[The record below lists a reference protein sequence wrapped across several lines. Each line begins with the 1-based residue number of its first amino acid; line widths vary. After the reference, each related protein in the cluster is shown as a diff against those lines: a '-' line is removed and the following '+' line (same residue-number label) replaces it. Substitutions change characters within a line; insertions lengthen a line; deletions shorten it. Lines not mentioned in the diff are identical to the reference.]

1 MLSSFSKYLP
11 DNKHCTVTL
20 NRVLNFLSI
29 FVVDELK
36 DSILTCRLT
45 SDGCPATLLQIF
57 EGRMDVLYAYLERD
71 DS

>member
-45 SDGCPATLLQIF
+45 SNACPATLLQIF